1 MTEKYVRQRLDVVTK
16 FLDEEFVKL
25 RKQYPQ
31 VKNVSLLILT
41 SERICR
47 MSFDPSDPASFD
59 RAMDNA
65 GQTAFTTSN
74 SHLLRTGTEDK
85 DVFGITNSSKIVFNK
100 THIII
105 MIRDMTLAEIKE
117 YLLKILKHEF
127 GHALAYRN
135 EIEEYSSKGDYIAAY
150 EHAARQKKLY
160 HVQLSAL
167 HDYDSYM
174 DMEDIEYAK
183 RYYTDIDDERKAN
196 EAIGISFEDMKWEW
210 CPMGIYGEKK

>member
-1 MTEKYVRQRLDVVTK
+1 MTEKYVRQRLKMIDK

-25 RKQYPQ
+25 RKEYPQ
-31 VKNVSLLILT
+31 VKNVSLLILS

-47 MSFDPSDPASFD
+47 MSFDPADPASFD
-59 RAMDNA
+59 RALGNSS
-65 GQTAFTTSN
+65 QTAFTTSRC
-74 SHLLRTGTEDK
+74 SLLRTGTEDK
-85 DVFGITNSSKIVFNK
+85 DVFGITTSSKIVFNK
-100 THIII
+100 THIVI

-127 GHALAYRN
+127 GHALAYHN
-135 EIEEYSSKGDYIAAY
+135 EIEEYASKGDYIGAHDY
-150 EHAARQKKLY
+150 AARQKKLY

-196 EAIGISFEDMKWEW
+196 EAMGISFEDMKWDW
-210 CPMGIYGEKK
+210 SPMGIYGEKK